1 MSGSRVS
8 PELRSFFLP
17 STSPHVTV
25 FFWVVMWGCSVPC
38 KLGCL
43 GSWCVA
49 ADDLESRL
57 PLGAVRM
64 ARHGHITPG
73 LRGAKEQ
80 TQASRRCMIPAA
92 LGLPSSKSIYSG
104 VPESMGHWMYPITG
118 VYPAVKLRACILYTK
133 RPSLEHFRDFYA
145 AN

>member
-1 MSGSRVS
+1 MGGERKQSQPRTQV
-8 PELRSFFLP
+8 FLP
-17 STSPHVTV
+17 PFHLSPRHS

-133 RPSLEHFRDFYA
+133 RPSLEHLLS
-145 AN
+145 